1 MHREEHVRLLLSPA
15 LDSLRALIDMFRSL
29 PWPEPV
35 QRLGQRGLQRLT
47 ARFPELSELI
57 TGKPSPV
64 TRAPRDAARG
74 QSAEP
79 VALDALLSDIKARD
93 YETRARAAR
102 DLAQYRT
109 PETVSTLIGLLRD
122 RSVEVAVAAA
132 TALSMVGD
140 AAARTGL
147 LAVLQN
153 FEGFYHPLTRAAA
166 VRGLGSLLLGDQRA
180 PLHHALRDLDAE
192 VSIAAI
198 AALSAQSSAESSAA
212 LLRVVENADGF
223 FLPISRLAAA
233 RALER
238 LPPCATGEL
247 EALRSREP
255 DVLVGEALT
264 RLIDGARASSLH
276 A

>member
-1 MHREEHVRLLLSPA
+1 MHREERVRLLLSPA

-35 QRLGQRGLQRLT
+35 QRLGQRGLQQLS

-64 TRAPRDAARG
+64 TRPPRETRG
-74 QSAEP
+74 AEP

-109 PETVSTLIGLLRD
+109 PETISTLIGMLRD

-140 AAARTGL
+140 AAACTGL

-198 AALSAQSSAESSAA
+198 AALTAQASAESSAA